1 MNVKVGVVQAKPVFF
16 NKRATIQKMKS
27 WIRQLAG
34 EGCQLIVFPES
45 FIPGYPR
52 GFDFGTIVGSR
63 TPEGRELYREYLEN
77 AIEVPGPEVRF
88 FESLCRSLG
97 IYLVMGVTEKQQG
110 TGSLFCTM
118 LYFGP
123 KGYIGKHQK
132 LKPTGQER
140 VLWSEGQRDTLIA
153 VNSQIGILGGLIC
166 WENYMPPARLSMYQ
180 AGVQIYIAPT
190 ADARPS
196 WIATMQHIACEGRC
210 FVIGSNQYIQYG
222 DYPEPFKAL
231 IQEPA
236 RSNSAGG
243 SVIIAPTGE
252 LIIGPLWHEQAG
264 LIATLDLRQTWSSK
278 LDFDV
283 IGHYSRSDLFPI
295 PEHWKALVLEE

>member
-1 MNVKVGVVQAKPVFF
+1 MTVKVGVIQAKPVFF
-16 NKRATIQKMKS
+16 NRRATIRKMKT
-27 WIRQLAG
+27 WIKQLAA
-34 EGCQLIVFPES
+34 EKCQLIVFPES

-63 TPEGRELYREYLEN
+63 TPAGRALYHEYVEN
-77 AIEVPGPEVRF
+77 AIEVPGPEVQF
-88 FESLCRSLG
+88 FEALCQKLG
-97 IYLVMGVTEKQQG
+97 IYLVMGVTEKQVG
-110 TGSLFCTM
+110 TGSLFCSM

-123 KGYIGKHQK
+123 NGFIGKHQK

-153 VNSQIGILGGLIC
+153 VDAHIGKLGGLIC
-166 WENYMPPARLSMYQ
+166 WENYMPAARLSMYQ

-196 WIATMQHIACEGRC
+196 WVSTMQHIACEGRC
-210 FVIGSNQYIQYG
+210 FVIGCNQYIRYA
-222 DYPEPFKAL
+222 DYPEPYQSL
-231 IQEPA
+231 IQDPA

-252 LIIGPLWHEQAG
+252 FIVGPVWHEQAA
-264 LIATLDLRQTWSSK
+264 LIAHLDLRKTVSSK
-278 LDFDV
+278 LDFDPV
-283 IGHYSRSDLFPI
+283 GHYSRSDIFPI
-295 PEHWKALVLEE
+295 PEHWRAILLND